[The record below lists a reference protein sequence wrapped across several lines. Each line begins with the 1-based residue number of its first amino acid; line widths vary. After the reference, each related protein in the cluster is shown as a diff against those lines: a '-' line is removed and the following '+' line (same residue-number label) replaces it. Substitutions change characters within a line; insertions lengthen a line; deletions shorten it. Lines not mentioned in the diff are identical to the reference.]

1 MMKRISP
8 ILLGL
13 STVGLIS
20 LSGCGF
26 LGKIV
31 TSKPVVVIGTTL
43 LEIALECALKGC
55 FDDQAAAVKLNDSP
69 EIYVKAYFNA
79 INEGRYED
87 GWYSLSPKFQ
97 TKMAADGGYAA
108 YIDWW
113 RDQVK
118 TVDVNSIDVISQTDS
133 EAVIDTNLTFHKHN
147 GKSPSQTIRLVLI
160 WEDNSKRWIFDESKK
175 PG

>member
-1 MMKRISP
+1 MKRISS
-8 ILLGL
+8 ILLGF
-13 STVGLIS
+13 SAVSLIP

-26 LGKIV
+26 VSKIV

-43 LEIALECALKGC
+43 LEVALECALKGC
-55 FDDQAAAVKLNDSP
+55 FNDQAAADELKDSP
-69 EIYVKAYFNA
+69 EIYVEAYFNA

-97 TKMAADGGYAA
+97 TKMATEGGYAS
-108 YIDWW
+108 YLNWW

-118 TVDVNSIDVISQTDS
+118 TVDVNSIEMLSQTDQ

-175 PG
+175 PK